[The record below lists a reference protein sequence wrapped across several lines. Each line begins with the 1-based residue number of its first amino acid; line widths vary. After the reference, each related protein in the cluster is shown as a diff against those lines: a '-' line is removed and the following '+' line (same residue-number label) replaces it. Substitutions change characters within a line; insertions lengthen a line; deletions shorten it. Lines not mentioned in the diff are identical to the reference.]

1 MSWWIGYAELFFT
14 KKRCPELDIP
24 TYQEAII
31 WFNQMAEKR
40 NF

>member
-1 MSWWIGYAELFFT
+1 
-14 KKRCPELDIP
+14 LDIP

-40 NF
+40 NFWK